1 LSDGGY
7 VQWDSEAYVVGAAFQ
22 DSAAVEASQLTPE
35 HFTDPNLRIIFEA
48 QVALR
53 GAGASIDVAGVIGQI
68 DRLGGP
74 SRFNQAAL
82 TTGGWADPAAFV
94 EDCPTFA
101 TDAYNVEHHGARVRT
116 AARARA
122 LRDLLAAVPEKA
134 VRTMSEGGFDDA
146 AIDSAAEVVVSAM
159 MNFARGAPREHRH
172 TLTKATR
179 AAVERVQM
187 LYDSKGDPVAGVTP
201 WGIECLDDVLPAME
215 DGELYG
221 LCARSGEGKTMVAW
235 QIARRSA
242 LATGRICDFFT
253 AEVDA
258 RGIATRHLSDFATV
272 DGRQLQ
278 TGQLTDGEIA
288 RLLQAVKR
296 TGAPDGPG
304 DLVEIHDAA
313 PTTIE
318 YVASTLRIIEA
329 TRAPERK
336 GGLVVVDY
344 WQRLK
349 TIASTRGMSRE
360 QVLNHMAGELKTL
373 AQIIRRP
380 ILLLAQLN
388 REAYRQAAGRARPDH
403 IRESSGQ
410 EHECTT
416 LLGFHW
422 PSKIGLD
429 APEDYCEVYAMEGRT
444 GASGLI
450 PLKHVGKYQRVE
462 PWQGDPW
469 QGGGG
474 GNKANGRSGGG
485 GWS

>member
-1 LSDGGY
+1 MSDGGY
-7 VQWDSEAYVVGAAFQ
+7 VQWDSEAYIVGAAFK
-22 DSAAVEASQLTPE
+22 DSTAVEASQVEPAQ
-35 HFTDPNLRIIFEA
+35 FTDPNLRIVFEA
-48 QVALR
+48 QIALR
-53 GAGASIDVAGVIGQI
+53 GVKANIDVAAVIGQI
-68 DRLGGP
+68 ERLGGP
-74 SRFNQAAL
+74 SRFNTAAL
-82 TTGGWADPAAFV
+82 TAGGWDNPAAFV
-94 EDCPTFA
+94 EDCPSLA
-101 TDAYNVEHHGARVRT
+101 PDAFNVEHHGARVRT

-134 VRTMSEGGFDDA
+134 VRAMSDGGFDDA

-159 MNFARGAPREHRH
+159 MHFARGAPRENRH
-172 TLTKATR
+172 TLKKAS
-179 AAVERVQM
+179 AMAVEHVQRV
-187 LYDSKGDPVAGVTP
+187 YDAKGSTVEGVTP
-201 WGIECLDDVLPAME
+201 WGIDCLDAVLPAME
-215 DGELYG
+215 DGEMYG

-242 LATGRICDFFT
+242 LATGRVCDFFT

-258 RGIATRHLSDFATV
+258 RGIAMRHLSDFASI
-272 DGRQLQ
+272 DGKQLQ
-278 TGQLTDGEIA
+278 SGSLGDGEIE
-288 RLLQAVKR
+288 RLLQAVRR
-296 TGAPDGPG
+296 TSAPDGPG

-318 YVASTLRIIEA
+318 YIASTLRIIEA

-349 TIASTRGMSRE
+349 TIANTRGMSRE
-360 QVLNHMAGELKTL
+360 QTLNFMAGELKTL

-388 REAYRQAAGRARPDH
+388 REAYRQAGGRARTDH
-403 IRESSGQ
+403 IRESSGL
-410 EHECTT
+410 EFECTT
-416 LLGFHW
+416 LLGFNW
-422 PSKIGLD
+422 PSKIGLE
-429 APEDYCEVYAMEGRT
+429 APANYSEIYAMKGRT
-444 GASGLI
+444 GASGVI

-469 QGGGG
+469 TPNAGASGGRG
-474 GNKANGRSGGG
+474 GGG